1 MNAAGRSGQSA
12 KRRRSGISAEAT
24 PAQTSCEPEIATAPA
39 EDEPAFRDR
48 KPRSA
53 VRVGAFRATLLNG
66 VFGDPVLHVRLPHRR
81 RSLLIDIGQ
90 GGRLPGRLAHQ
101 VGDLCI
107 SHAHIDHIGG
117 FLSFLRTRIG
127 EFPPCRVFGPPG
139 ISDNVAALVAGVHW
153 DRAGSR
159 APRFEVTELH
169 DGELRYF
176 RVRAGRRDPVPA
188 GRNESPDGVVLD
200 DDPMKIRAVTLD
212 HLTPVLAFALEPRMT
227 INVRKE
233 RLSEAGLAPGPW
245 LTELKN
251 RIAAGDRGHEID
263 VPDGSRATV
272 AALAERFVKI
282 GPGEK
287 LVYATD
293 LADTSNNR
301 RRLIGLAA
309 GAHTLFCEATFREA
323 DADKALRTGHLTTRA
338 CAEIAAAAGV
348 VNLVPFH
355 FSRRY
360 EADPGRV
367 LDEIVALC
375 PETRVLS
382 LVSE

>member
-1 MNAAGRSGQSA
+1 MSA
-12 KRRRSGISAEAT
+12 D
-24 PAQTSCEPEIATAPA
+24 PSCDPEIAAVSA
-39 EDEPAFRDR
+39 EDEPALCDR
-48 KPRSA
+48 GSRSA
-53 VRVGAFRATLLNG
+53 FKVGPFRATLLNG

-90 GGRLPGRLAHQ
+90 GGRLPARLAHQ
-101 VGDLCI
+101 VCDVCI

-127 EFPPCRVFGPPG
+127 EFPPCRVFGPPR

-159 APRFEVTELH
+159 APRFDVTELN
-169 DGELRYF
+169 DGELERF
-176 RVRAGRRDPVPA
+176 RVRAGRRDPEPA
-188 GRNESPDGVVLD
+188 GRQSSPDGVVFD
-200 DDPMKIRAVTLD
+200 DDLMRIRAVTLD
-212 HLTPVLAFALEPRMT
+212 HLTPVLAFALEPKLT

-233 RLSEAGLAPGPW
+233 RLSESGLAPGPW

-251 RIAAGDRGHEID
+251 RISAGDRGHEID
-263 VPDGSRATV
+263 LPDGSRATV
-272 AALAERFVKI
+272 AALAERFATI

-293 LADTSNNR
+293 LADTSDNR

-309 GAHTLFCEATFREA
+309 GAHTFFCEATFREA

-348 VNLVPFH
+348 GNLVPFH

-360 EADPGRV
+360 EDVPARV
-367 LDEIVALC
+367 LEEIVALC
-375 PETRVLS
+375 PETRVRS